1 MSRSIMITGG
11 LGFIG
16 SNFAHYWKQKNPD
29 DLILVYDAMTYSGN
43 RKNLDPLEGAEN
55 FFFVQGDICNF
66 DKVLATIQDYKVNTI
81 IHFAAE
87 SHVDKS
93 ISGPDVF
100 VQTNLVGTHT
110 LLSAATRCWLTG
122 SGQEHRFHHISTDE
136 VFGSL
141 KIEEPAFHELR
152 QYEPNSPYSASKAG
166 SDHLVRAYF
175 KTYGLQVSTS
185 NCSNNYGPY
194 QHPEKLIP
202 QTITNILLGN
212 PIGVY
217 GDGRNIRDWLYV
229 EDHCRGVDRIIEGG
243 EVGETY
249 NIGGNCERENIH
261 IVEFLCDELQSRF
274 ECSDILPRQFPKSPA
289 AQGKLNRDLITKVAD
304 RPGHD
309 RRYAINA
316 TKIKEGLGFLPIET
330 FESGIGRT
338 ISWYLERE
346 NWWRELT

>member
-16 SNFAHYWKQKNPD
+16 SNFVHYSKQKHPD

-43 RKNLDPLEGAEN
+43 RKNIESLDGAEN
-55 FFFVQGDICNF
+55 FFFVQGDICDL
-66 DKVLATIQDYKVNTI
+66 DKVLATIQDYNVNTI
-81 IHFAAE
+81 VHFAAE

-110 LLSAATRCWLTG
+110 LLSAATKCWLTG

-229 EDHCRGVDRIIEGG
+229 EDHCRGVDFIIESG

-249 NIGGNCERENIH
+249 NIGGNCELENIY
-261 IVEFLCDELQSRF
+261 IVEFLCDELQARF
-274 ECSDILPRQFPKSPA
+274 ESSDWLPKQFPESQA
-289 AQGKLNRDLITKVAD
+289 SQGKLNRDLITKVED
-304 RPGHD
+304 RLGHD

-316 TKIKEGLGFLPIET
+316 TKIKEELGFLPIET
-330 FESGIGRT
+330 FESGMART
-338 ISWYLERE
+338 IDWYLERQS
-346 NWWRELT
+346 WWRALI